1 MLNRINKY
9 KTRIS
14 YVFLL
19 GYISFV
25 FISLTH
31 FHKEIFYGSEKTIDN
46 VSNSASSKTSG
57 QSEDNCPI
65 CQLSF
70 SINVNT
76 VPLTVTSNLVIESIV
91 LLNNESVFTS
101 HIVHINSLRGP
112 PSFNI

>member
-1 MLNRINKY
+1 MISRINRY

-19 GYISFV
+19 GYISFIL
-25 FISLTH
+25 ISITH

-76 VPLTVTSNLVIESIV
+76 VSVTVTSNLVVESIV
-91 LLNNESVFTS
+91 FLNNESVFTS
-101 HIVHINSLRGP
+101 HIVNINSLRGP
-112 PSFNI
+112 PSLNI